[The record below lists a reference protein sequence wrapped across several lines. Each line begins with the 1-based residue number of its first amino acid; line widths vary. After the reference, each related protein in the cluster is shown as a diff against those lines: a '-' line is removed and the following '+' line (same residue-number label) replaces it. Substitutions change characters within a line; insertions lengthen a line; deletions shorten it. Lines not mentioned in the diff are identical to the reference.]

1 MAMHCQQ
8 CGAEISRGWTLCHAC
23 SAPIKREGWF
33 SRLLRGLGG
42 VRVSVVKSSLPA
54 GVKVNMKITEQ
65 IKIRDPQTG
74 EMREYHSMDDVP
86 AGFREKIQQA
96 RDAAAHGQGRN
107 VISVTDASGKVQTYH
122 SVEEMPPD
130 LRAIYEKVRDQAS

>member
-8 CGAEISRGWTLCHAC
+8 CGAEISRGWAMCHSC

-33 SRLLRGLGG
+33 SRLLRGLGS
-42 VRVSVVKSSLPA
+42 VRVSVVKNPLPA

-74 EMREYHSMDDVP
+74 EMREYHSLDDVP
-86 AGFREKIQQA
+86 AEFREKIRQA
-96 RDAAAHGQGRN
+96 RDEAVHGQVRN

-130 LRAIYEKVRDQAS
+130 LRAIYEKARSLSS